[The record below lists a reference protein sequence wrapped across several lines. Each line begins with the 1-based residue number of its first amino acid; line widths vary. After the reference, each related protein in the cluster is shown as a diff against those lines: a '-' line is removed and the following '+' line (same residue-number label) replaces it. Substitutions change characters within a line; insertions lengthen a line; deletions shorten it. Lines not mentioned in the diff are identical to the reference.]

1 MAKDKFQFKIDV
13 EPKDIPSLDDVHK
26 RDCADVL
33 TGTINSVF
41 KYTIIFALGV
51 LAFFAAYSMFSFTYF
66 LRMGD
71 VLPQFP
77 WVLPALIIAAAVL
90 EFISGTMQK
99 WAVIAEI
106 IINAAVALISVTTFQ
121 SLIVLPFAVYAVVLH
136 FKLLTLIPVY
146 KVLSEQQGFPEFT
159 PLPSKDEIAAK
170 KEKSSE

>member
-1 MAKDKFQFKIDV
+1 MICKLVI
-13 EPKDIPSLDDVHK
+13 
-26 RDCADVL
+26 
-33 TGTINSVF
+33 
-41 KYTIIFALGV
+41 
-51 LAFFAAYSMFSFTYF
+51 
-66 LRMGD
+66 
-71 VLPQFP
+71 
-77 WVLPALIIAAAVL
+77 
-90 EFISGTMQK
+90 
-99 WAVIAEI
+99 IAEI